1 MPKIAPVAIFTLE
14 STEKFNIND
23 ANACFIV
30 LRSVLNDLGMTTR
43 FQLYF
48 LSYLCGRDIYASRDA
63 IEKAW
68 KSSGRLD

>member
-1 MPKIAPVAIFTLE
+1 VSKIAPVAIFTLE
-14 STEKFNIND
+14 STEKFNVDD

-30 LRSVLNDLGMTTR
+30 LRSVLNDLGMITR

-48 LSYLCGRDIYASRDA
+48 FSYLCGRYIYAGRDA

-68 KSSGRLD
+68 KSSGKLN